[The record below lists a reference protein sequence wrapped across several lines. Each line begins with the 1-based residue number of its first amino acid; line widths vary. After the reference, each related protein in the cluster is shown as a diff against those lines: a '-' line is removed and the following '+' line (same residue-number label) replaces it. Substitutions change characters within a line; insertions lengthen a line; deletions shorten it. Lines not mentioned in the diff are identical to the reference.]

1 MAIVGLLAI
10 FGLQY
15 VWLVNTYKLAKE
27 SIQFRSNEVFKD
39 ASMQELFH
47 RMEELKAE
55 LKKKYAVQDT
65 IVGVKVELDNDH
77 DVAESGILNDNA
89 NQWLMSNMYVSIQE
103 AVVKKY
109 EVSVSWQIWILSIG
123 RTCLW
128 KVLMQRWFVVLLIL
142 REIFSRAPERY
153 G

>member
-47 RMEELKAE
+47 RMEELKA
-55 LKKKYAVQDT
+55 
-65 IVGVKVELDNDH
+65 G
-77 DVAESGILNDNA
+77 
-89 NQWLMSNMYVSIQE
+89 
-103 AVVKKY
+103 
-109 EVSVSWQIWILSIG
+109 
-123 RTCLW
+123 
-128 KVLMQRWFVVLLIL
+128 F
-142 REIFSRAPERY
+142 
-153 G
+153 

>member
-89 NQWLMSNMYVSIQE
+89 NQWHNSLAMYKPTGTRQ
-103 AVVKKY
+103 K
-109 EVSVSWQIWILSIG
+109 ILPRFAHDKG
-123 RTCLW
+123 RT
-128 KVLMQRWFVVLLIL
+128 
-142 REIFSRAPERY
+142 APQSY
-153 G
+153 NTSDK

>member
-1 MAIVGLLAI
+1 MKIKHIRWMAIVGLLAI

-55 LKKKYAVQDT
+55 LKKKYAVLVTVPAFLGLHTNHFQ
-65 IVGVKVELDNDH
+65 
-77 DVAESGILNDNA
+77 
-89 NQWLMSNMYVSIQE
+89 SNFCFRNIYISCCHPARISRIGCRTYWTPPCIRFSQLE
-103 AVVKKY
+103 AIAKA
-109 EVSVSWQIWILSIG
+109 S
-123 RTCLW
+123 
-128 KVLMQRWFVVLLIL
+128 
-142 REIFSRAPERY
+142 
-153 G
+153 

>member
-1 MAIVGLLAI
+1 MAIFGLLAI

-109 EVSVSWQIWILSIG
+109 
-123 RTCLW
+123 
-128 KVLMQRWFVVLLIL
+128 
-142 REIFSRAPERY
+142 
-153 G
+153 

>member
-47 RMEELKAE
+47 RTADLSPAHGNCNGLHTALDPEL
-55 LKKKYAVQDT
+55 
-65 IVGVKVELDNDH
+65 
-77 DVAESGILNDNA
+77 
-89 NQWLMSNMYVSIQE
+89 
-103 AVVKKY
+103 
-109 EVSVSWQIWILSIG
+109 
-123 RTCLW
+123 
-128 KVLMQRWFVVLLIL
+128 
-142 REIFSRAPERY
+142 
-153 G
+153 